1 MDERTNTDDATT
13 EVNDSIFVERRARHF
28 YGNGGDIMRISSGI
42 SSGRRF
48 AQNGRYGS
56 SLRNNEN
63 IPPSIEIIRRKPK
76 EQEKPKEDQEQ
87 KPTTLKD
94 FKNKTKEDARNK
106 EAFREAMIMWAMSI
120 RRNVFS
126 FFSDIFI
133 LLIYRRNL
141 LKAIKRYTTLLIYNE
156 SEDLFYAR
164 RERDKERTILDV
176 LIPYPLPLLSY
187 SRSKRLLN
195 HDFYIPDLFII
206 SKLLHNQFK
215 SRKLI
220 FKKATI
226 IFYFLIP
233 SYFVLRNVETSV
245 CFRKL
250 FSILP
255 CSFST
260 SISGYFFNFVFL
272 CIVEAFLNI
281 HKLLMIARTPVSD
294 HTSEYAFLFIAMF
307 FHIYIQSMDILKL
320 EYEFMKRHIHLVFS
334 PTSFLLYCYGY
345 LVLSLFIPYFI
356 VLVMFRCYYL
366 PIPFATI
373 IMLVV
378 TLSHYLGNVVNYVL
392 FSGLLLISVRYFN
405 EFDAFFN
412 VPFFVRTEGINVV
425 LLSYRISMS
434 CYEECFRLA
443 SFVRLMT
450 LLFFLYVNS
459 VYRIS
464 KHSNR

>member
-1 MDERTNTDDATT
+1 MDDSTNADDATT
-13 EVNDSIFVERRARHF
+13 EVNDYIFTERRARHF

-42 SSGRRF
+42 NTGRRF
-48 AQNGRYGS
+48 AQNGLYGG

-63 IPPSIEIIRRKPK
+63 IPPNIQIIRRKPK
-76 EQEKPKEDQEQ
+76 EPEKPKEEQEQ
-87 KPTTLKD
+87 KLTTLNE
-94 FKNKTKEDARNK
+94 FNLTSKEDTRNK
-106 EAFREAMIMWAMSI
+106 EAFREAMIMWTISI

-126 FFSDIFI
+126 FFSDLFFMFFN
-133 LLIYRRNL
+133 RRNF
-141 LKAIKRYTTLLIYNE
+141 LKAIKRYVTLFIYNE

-164 RERDKERTILDV
+164 RERDRERTILDV

-195 HDFYIPDLFII
+195 HDFYIPDLFVI

-215 SRKLI
+215 SKKLI
-220 FKKATI
+220 FKKATL

-233 SYFVLRNVETSV
+233 SYFVLRNVETSI
-245 CFRKL
+245 CLKKII
-250 FSILP
+250 SILP
-255 CSFST
+255 CAFST

-272 CIVEAFLNI
+272 CIVETFLNI
-281 HKLLMIARTPVSD
+281 HKLLTIARTPVSD
-294 HTSEYAFLFIAMF
+294 HTTEYAFLFISMF
-307 FHIYIQSMDILKL
+307 YHVYIQSLDILKL

-345 LVLSLFIPYFI
+345 LVLSLIIPYFFI
-356 VLVMFRCYYL
+356 LILFRCYYL
-366 PIPFATI
+366 LIPFVTI

-378 TLSHYLGNVVNYVL
+378 TLSHYLGNVINYVL

-405 EFDAFFN
+405 EFDTLFN
-412 VPFFVRTEGINVV
+412 VPIFVRTEGINIV

-434 CYEECFRLA
+434 CYEESFRLA
-443 SFVRLMT
+443 SFVRLIT
-450 LLFFLYVNS
+450 LLFFLYINS
-459 VYRIS
+459 VYRLS

>member
-1 MDERTNTDDATT
+1 MDEGTNTDDATT

-28 YGNGGDIMRISSGI
+28 YGNGGDIVRVSSGFN
-42 SSGRRF
+42 SGRRF
-48 AQNGRYGS
+48 AQNGRFG
-56 SLRNNEN
+56 RNNEN
-63 IPPSIEIIRRKPK
+63 IPPNIEIIRRKPK
-76 EQEKPKEDQEQ
+76 EPEKPKEEPEQ

-94 FKNKTKEDARNK
+94 FKNKSKEDTRNK
-106 EAFREAMIMWAMSI
+106 EAFREAMIMWTMSI

-126 FFSDIFI
+126 FFADLFF
-133 LLIYRRNL
+133 LFFQRRTL
-141 LKAIKRYTTLLIYNE
+141 LKAIKRYAILLIYNE
-156 SEDLFYAR
+156 SEELFYAR

-220 FKKATI
+220 YKKATI

-233 SYFVLRNVETSV
+233 SYFVLRNVEISV
-245 CFRKL
+245 CVEKIL
-250 FSILP
+250 KILP
-255 CSFST
+255 CAFST
-260 SISGYFFNFVFL
+260 SITGYFFNFVLL
-272 CIVEAFLNI
+272 CIVEAFMNI

-294 HTSEYAFLFIAMF
+294 HSTEFAFLFIAMF
-307 FHIYIQSMDILKL
+307 YHVYIQSLDILKL

-334 PTSFLLYCYGY
+334 PTSFLFYCYGY
-345 LVLSLFIPYFI
+345 LVLSLIIPYLFVI
-356 VLVMFRCYYL
+356 ILFRCYYL
-366 PIPFATI
+366 LIPFATI
-373 IMLVV
+373 IMVVV

-392 FSGLLLISVRYFN
+392 FSGLLLISVRFFN
-405 EFDAFFN
+405 EFDSFFN

-434 CYEECFRLA
+434 CYEDCFRLA